1 MIIVNL
7 QTTISPNDL
16 NPVSV
21 KWDLEVS
28 GDQLEQR
35 EVKKIHAVEL
45 VLFDK
50 YGIDL
55 SDYFLGLAYSPCL
68 RGRIESALLDEVEFQ
83 NINELSNL

>member
-1 MIIVNL
+1 MIIANL
-7 QTTISPNDL
+7 STVINPNDL

-21 KWDLEVS
+21 LWDLEVS

-35 EVKKIHAVEL
+35 EVKKIHTVEL

-50 YGIDL
+50 YGIDV
-55 SDYFLGLAYSPCL
+55 SEYFLGLAHSPAL